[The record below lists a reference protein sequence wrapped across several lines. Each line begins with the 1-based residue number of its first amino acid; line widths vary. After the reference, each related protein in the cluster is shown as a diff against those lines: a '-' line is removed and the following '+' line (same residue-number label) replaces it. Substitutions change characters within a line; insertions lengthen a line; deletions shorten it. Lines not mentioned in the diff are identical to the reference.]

1 MPEPAPHERRPR
13 LPAGAP
19 DAKPPQPPKRRFR
32 PGFIGIVVIAL
43 ALNYALVNVI
53 SPPEPSITVPYS
65 PFFLDQVDANN
76 VKRISPLGET
86 VEGEFKKRVSY
97 EDSDAA
103 TQFETEIPQFA
114 NGDQLEA
121 MLRQHA

>member
-1 MPEPAPHERRPR
+1 MPDPAPHERRPR
-13 LPAGAP
+13 MPATPP
-19 DAKPPQPPKRRFR
+19 DRPDGDPPKRRLPR

-43 ALNYALVNVI
+43 ALNYALVNFI
-53 SPPEPSITVPYS
+53 SPPEPQVTIPYS
-65 PFFLDQVDANN
+65 PTFLDQVNSNN

-86 VEGEFKKRVSY
+86 VEGEFKKRVTY
-97 EDSDAA
+97 EDNDPA

-121 MLRQHA
+121 SLREH